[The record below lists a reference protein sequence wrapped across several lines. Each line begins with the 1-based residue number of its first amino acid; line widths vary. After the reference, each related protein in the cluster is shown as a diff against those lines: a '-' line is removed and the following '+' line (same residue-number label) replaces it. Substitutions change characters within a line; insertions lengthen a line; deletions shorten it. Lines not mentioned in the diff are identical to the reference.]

1 MNTRDTANVFGQM
14 AEKQTADAREYIG
27 RTMREDAQTW
37 TLDSINY
44 AGVLYWRKGKNSK
57 KLYVIGGY
65 TTKDLPAIFREKSP
79 VNPHSVG

>member
-1 MNTRDTANVFGQM
+1 MNAHDTANVFGQM
-14 AEKQTADAREYIG
+14 AEKQSANAREYLG
-27 RTMREDAQTW
+27 RTMREGFQTW

-65 TTKDLPAIFREKSP
+65 TTKDLSAIFGGK
-79 VNPHSVG
+79 